1 MPHVLLGQQALRRGD
16 LAAGIRELGRSLDLQ
31 PYNVEVLVLL
41 ADAYARQGD
50 MGRARER
57 LEEPG
62 SG

>member
-1 MPHVLLGQQALRRGD
+1 VLLGQQALRRGD